1 MASSVRWAVA
11 LLTVVLSSLGTVAQI
26 IEFREIDGRKIQCM
40 HTGLTSDPKD
50 CGAKSYWYSYVFIGS
65 ISAIV
70 HADKGEEK
78 LEIIPEECLADPTDR
93 ARHGLGG

>member
-26 IEFREIDGRKIQCM
+26 IEFREIDGRTIQCM
-40 HTGLTSDPKD
+40 HTGLTSDLKD
-50 CGAKSYWYSYVFIGS
+50 CGANSYWYSYVFIGS